1 MEDARAAKLK
11 IVFMGT
17 PAFAAVILGA
27 LTRWDGCEVVGV
39 YTQPDRPAGRG
50 QDLRPSQVKQSALA
64 KGLPVIQPV
73 TLKDEAVLA
82 EFAAL
87 EPDVAVVAAYGLIL
101 PQAVLDIPRLG
112 CVNVHASL
120 LPKHRGAA
128 PIQRSILAG
137 DVATGITIM
146 QMDAGLDTGDILSQ
160 RALGIGLE
168 DTAATLHE
176 QLAELGATLLV
187 ETLARLAADGV
198 QPIPQ
203 DNAKATY
210 AAKLRKEEGL
220 VDFTRP
226 VLEVHNRIRAMHP
239 WPGAHCFWEQPGGGK
254 HIKLSLHP
262 GDIGPPLEEFGETDE
277 CGAPVQPGRFLGLHE
292 DCLAVACA
300 ERLYL
305 LPGVTPENKK
315 FLDAR
320 SFYNGYMA
328 RCRS

>member
-1 MEDARAAKLK
+1 
-11 IVFMGT
+11 MGT
-17 PAFAAVILGA
+17 PAFAASILGA
-27 LTRWDGCEVVGV
+27 LTRWDGCEIVGV

-50 QDLRPSQVKQSALA
+50 RDLRPSEVKQSALA
-64 KGLPVIQPV
+64 KGLAVYQPV
-73 TLKDEAVLA
+73 SLKDPAVLA

-87 EPDVAVVAAYGLIL
+87 KPDVAVVAAYGLIL
-101 PQAVLDIPRLG
+101 PQAVLNIPRLG

-137 DVATGITIM
+137 DVVTGITIM
-146 QMDAGLDTGDILSQ
+146 QMDAGLDTGGILSQ

-168 DTAATLHE
+168 DTATTLHE

-187 ETLARLAADGV
+187 ETLARLAAGGV

-203 DNAKATY
+203 DEAKATY
-210 AAKLRKEEGL
+210 AAKLCKEEGL

-239 WPGAHCFWEQPGGGK
+239 WPGAFVFWDQPGGGK
-254 HIKLSLHP
+254 RVKLSLHP
-262 GDIGPPLEEFGETDE
+262 GGIGPSLEEFGKHDE
-277 CGAPVQPGRFLGLHE
+277 CGAPVMPGMFLGLYE

-300 ERLYL
+300 DRLYL

-315 FLDAR
+315 YLDAR
-320 SFYNGYMA
+320 SFFNGYMA
-328 RCRS
+328 RCSS